1 MAQKES
7 SMNRLIYWMLAISL
21 LGACESKSP
30 AERRAL
36 AQQQAN
42 KSDKAK
48 AAAPVFAE
56 LNEESVAAEL
66 TKYGAENPENE
77 VEIQTPLGNIRLRLY
92 DDTPLHRANF
102 IRLAK
107 MGYFDKTEFYRVIKG
122 FMIQGGGSEKPVMNI
137 GRYTIPSEISEK
149 HLHVRGALAMARE
162 YKDNPA
168 KRSASHDFYIIQGVR
183 YTAAELD
190 ATAKENNFKVTP
202 AQRAVYAKAA
212 GAPHLDGEHTVFG
225 EVVSGMDVVDKIA
238 ALETDEGYW
247 PLQDVPV
254 KVVVLK
260 K

>member
-1 MAQKES
+1 
-7 SMNRLIYWMLAISL
+7 MNRLIYWAIVASL
-21 LGACESKSP
+21 LAACESKSP
-30 AERRAL
+30 AERREM
-36 AQQQAN
+36 AQRQAE
-42 KSDKAK
+42 KSGKAK
-48 AAAPVFAE
+48 ITAPVFPE
-56 LNEESVAAEL
+56 LNEQNVVAEL
-66 TKYGAENPENE
+66 TRYGAENPENE
-77 VEIQTPLGNIRLRLY
+77 VEIQTPMGNIRLRLY

-137 GRYTIPSEISEK
+137 GKYTIPSEISEK

-168 KRSASHDFYIIQGVR
+168 KRSASHDFYIVQGVR
-183 YTAAELD
+183 YTAAELE
-190 ATAKENNFKVTP
+190 ATARENNFKVTP
-202 AQRAVYAKAA
+202 AQRAAYAKAA

-225 EVVSGMDVVDKIA
+225 EVIDGMEVVDKIA
-238 ALETDEGYW
+238 SLETDEGYW
-247 PLQDVPV
+247 PLQAVPI